1 MKIKEA
7 INNGIRRVFDPSW
20 HEKNAY
26 ILLPEMKE
34 GKIGPW
40 AFFYSRD
47 EQACIGC
54 QTPQQILMIMVDGFL
69 DSEVSEYTG
78 KIDQDDRE

>member
-1 MKIKEA
+1 MKVREA
-7 INNGIRRVFDPSW
+7 IHSGVRRVFDPSW
-20 HEKNAY
+20 NEKNAY
-26 ILLPEMKE
+26 ILLPEIRE

-54 QTPQQILMIMVDGFL
+54 PTPQQILMIMVDGFL
-69 DSEVSEYTG
+69 DLEVSEYAG
-78 KIDQDDRE
+78 KRDENDRE